1 MNQNMNNLK
10 KMKNTASKS
19 KCDTNAVKDLIENG
33 RRMKKISQR
42 ELSRKIGISHASV
55 NDLEKGRIQ
64 KPSMEILISISEELD
79 ISISELLKVAGY
91 EKLLFLLNN
100 DKAKTDN
107 E

>member
-10 KMKNTASKS
+10 EPKNTLPRS
-19 KCDTNAVKDLIENG
+19 KCDTNVLKNLIENG
-33 RRMKKISQR
+33 RRIKKISQR
-42 ELSRKIGISHASV
+42 ELSRKIGISHVSV

-64 KPSMEILISISEELD
+64 KPSIEILINISEELD
-79 ISISELLKVAGY
+79 ISINELLKAAGY

-100 DKAKTDN
+100 DKSKINN